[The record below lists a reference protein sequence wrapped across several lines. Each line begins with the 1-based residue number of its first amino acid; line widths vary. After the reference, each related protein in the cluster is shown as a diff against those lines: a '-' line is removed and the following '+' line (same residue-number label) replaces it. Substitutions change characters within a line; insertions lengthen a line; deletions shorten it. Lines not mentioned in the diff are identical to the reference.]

1 MLLPFLTN
9 RGILGM
15 NARNLL
21 YIRPYNPRKAVAFA
35 DDKMKTKAFLSA
47 RGIPTA
53 RVYARIDNREQLRNF
68 DFSSLPDT
76 CVLKPNYGFG
86 GEGIM
91 ILKGRKNGQFL
102 EQGKHPVTH
111 KRMIS
116 HIEDILDGKFSV
128 NGMSDAAFFEKI
140 LIAHDSFLPF
150 RPAGLPDIRI
160 IVFNLIPVMAM
171 VRIPTPESGGKA
183 NVHLGGIGIGM
194 DMAKGTTTY
203 AAQYHHMITELSHG
217 TPVRGIQIP
226 FWEEM
231 LLISSR
237 IQYMTNIGYLAV
249 DLTIDEEQGPVLLEV
264 NARAGL
270 MVQVANLAPLRARL
284 ERVKGLQVSSPEKGA
299 RLAQELFG
307 EKTTRRPKADVEEKP
322 VLGIRETLSFVGEEY
337 SLDEEC
343 AIAPESERTVFSPE
357 LIQELQQH
365 KLLDAAETT
374 DAYRAKF
381 TLGGRKIQTAV
392 YAGQTGE
399 PVRAVIGRRD
409 LQGFLID
416 PSKRATPVRAG
427 VKKDLHP
434 LDRSLAQLDRE
445 IALLRHLR
453 PSNLREE
460 RARALADARYNPIFQ
475 YRAMD
480 TDIAELR
487 QRLNEMKSDTSPL
500 GTLLERKRREL
511 LKKLDVLDCRG
522 DSMRFTAA
530 SQALYGTPST
540 ALLGFAEATLKSQ
553 IACDLP
559 PPSKDLLSASEVA
572 PLFEA
577 ALVQYGL
584 HDWQVGVRETLVSDC
599 AAGDKRLF
607 LREGATFSRQH
618 VAALIAHEIETHVL
632 TAENGNMQP
641 YELFRRGFANY
652 LDTQEGLAMY
662 NQNRVLSPF
671 HEKRFNHARSV
682 LACAFALEH
691 SFAETRK
698 YLEESL
704 LYRPEK
710 ALGKTIELKRGIAD
724 TSESGAFTKTLVYFR
739 GLRAIEQFVAS
750 GGDLRRL
757 YVGKIALED
766 LDVLQ
771 HIDGVKP
778 PMLVP
783 AHLRPSSQSNKG
795 AKAKSKKKG
804 AKEGQEANQEE

>member
-1 MLLPFLTN
+1 MLLPFFTN
-9 RGILGM
+9 RGVLGL

-68 DFSSLPDT
+68 DFSSLPET

-91 ILKGRKNGQFL
+91 ILKGRRNGEFL
-102 EQGKHPVTH
+102 EQGKYPVPK
-111 KRMIS
+111 KRMIA

-128 NGMSDAAFFEKI
+128 NGMKDSAFFEKI
-140 LIAHDSFLPF
+140 LIAHESFLPF

-194 DMAKGTTTY
+194 DMSKGTTTY

-217 TPVRGIQIP
+217 TPVRGIEIP

-237 IQYMTNIGYLAV
+237 IQQMTNIGYLAV

-284 ERVKGLQVSSPEKGA
+284 ERVKGIQVSSPEKGV

-307 EKTTRRPKADVEEKP
+307 EKAARRARIDAEDKP
-322 VLGIRETLSFVGEEY
+322 VLGIRETLSFTGEEY
-337 SLDEEC
+337 SMDVEC
-343 AIAPESERTVFSPE
+343 GIAPESERTTFSPE
-357 LIQELQQH
+357 LIAELKQH
-365 KLLDAAETT
+365 HLIDVAEGQGM
-374 DAYRAKF
+374 YRAKF

-392 YAGQTGE
+392 HSGPTGE
-399 PVRAVIGRRD
+399 PVRAMIGRRD

-416 PSKRATPVRAG
+416 PAKKATPARAG

-434 LDRSLAQLDRE
+434 LDRALAGLDRE
-445 IALLRHLR
+445 ISLLKNLR
-453 PSNLREE
+453 PTNLREE
-460 RARALADARYNPIFQ
+460 RDRCLADDRYNPVFQ
-475 YRAMD
+475 YRPMD
-480 TDIAELR
+480 TDIEELSR
-487 QRLNEMKSDTSPL
+487 RLHEMKSDTSPL
-500 GTLLERKRREL
+500 GILLDRKRQEL
-511 LKKLDVLDCRG
+511 LKKLDLLAARG
-522 DSMRFTAA
+522 DSRKFSAA
-530 SQALYGTPST
+530 SQALYGAPST
-540 ALLGFAEATLKSQ
+540 ALMGFAEATLKSQ
-553 IACDLP
+553 AACDLP
-559 PPSKDLLSASEVA
+559 AAGKDLLSAEETA
-572 PLFEA
+572 PFLED

-584 HDWQVGVRETLVSDC
+584 HDWQVVVRQTLVADC

-607 LREGATFSRQH
+607 IRAGARFSRNH
-618 VAALIAHEIETHVL
+618 IEALIAHEIETHVL
-632 TAENGNMQP
+632 TSENGNMQP

-662 NQNRVLSPF
+662 NQNRVLTPY
-671 HEKRFNHARSV
+671 HEKRFNHARGV
-682 LACAFALEH
+682 LAAAYALSH
-691 SFAETRK
+691 SFADTRT
-698 YLEESL
+698 YLVEKL
-704 LYRPEK
+704 HYRPEK
-710 ALGKTIELKRGIAD
+710 ALGIAIGLKRGIID
-724 TSESGAFTKTLVYFR
+724 TSEPGAFTKTLVYFR
-739 GLRAIEQFVAS
+739 GLRAIEQYVAS
-750 GGDLRRL
+750 GGDIRRL
-757 YVGKIALED
+757 YIGKVALED
-766 LDVLQ
+766 LDVVQ
-771 HIDGVKP
+771 HIEGVKP
-778 PMLVP
+778 PLLIP
-783 AHLRPSSQSNKG
+783 TYLRPAQSIKNSKQKPRK
-795 AKAKSKKKG
+795 KASKDG
-804 AKEGQEANQEE
+804 EDAQQE